1 VTALDCKW
9 GNILSFQGLFRAISA
24 RPAACNSRDAI
35 RYKIST
41 IGEIHIGAAP
51 SNMKTDGQARRSF
64 RERIIMKLPLIAASI
79 LAYIL
84 LVTAWICYATDP
96 LNRLF

>member
-1 VTALDCKW
+1 
-9 GNILSFQGLFRAISA
+9 
-24 RPAACNSRDAI
+24 
-35 RYKIST
+35 
-41 IGEIHIGAAP
+41 
-51 SNMKTDGQARRSF
+51 
-64 RERIIMKLPLIAASI
+64 MKLPLIAASI